1 MEKESSHMSRV
12 MRTSLV
18 TVTQV
23 SIKSIEKEEREQKC
37 GSEYRTEHKTR
48 SARNT
53 SRKPGLEENI
63 HTRHRLIE
71 TGK

>member
-23 SIKSIEKEEREQKC
+23 SIKFQEKKNVNKNIVINIEHNTNNICEYGDECVRIRKRREM
-37 GSEYRTEHKTR
+37 RMHV
-48 SARNT
+48 
-53 SRKPGLEENI
+53 
-63 HTRHRLIE
+63 
-71 TGK
+71 